1 MNLSLGVPAYAGQD
15 RLKEELQ
22 TGHAITRLGSLRPC
36 KRRQNAQKI
45 YLSERKRNR
54 NHLQSMNPPLKQR
67 RSRCLFQLLLSL
79 LLGIG
84 ALAQDAPPSKPA
96 AAPGTPPKNAPSSDA
111 PCAATGK
118 GGTVNFANRAG
129 AGRIDARVFDAGG
142 KEALAGPAY
151 LAQLYGAPCD
161 REASFVPFEKP
172 VPFRIGVAAGY
183 VTSSTATL
191 PNVAPRQPVHVQMR
205 CWEAAFPTYERALEG
220 GGATGKSVVVRVIA
234 GGAIPGIVGIIPPD
248 LVGLKSFSLSAAKPK

>member
-1 MNLSLGVPAYAGQD
+1 
-15 RLKEELQ
+15 
-22 TGHAITRLGSLRPC
+22 
-36 KRRQNAQKI
+36 
-45 YLSERKRNR
+45 
-54 NHLQSMNPPLKQR
+54 MNPPLQQR
-67 RSRCLFQLLLSL
+67 HSRCLFQLLLSL
-79 LLGIG
+79 LLGNA
-84 ALAQDAPPSKPA
+84 ALAQDASPRKPPTA
-96 AAPGTPPKNAPSSDA
+96 AEASRKSDSSSDA

-161 REASFVPFEKP
+161 REAAFVPFEKP
-172 VPFRIGVAAGY
+172 VTFRIGIAAGY
-183 VTSSTATL
+183 VTSSMVTL

-205 CWEAAFPTYERALEG
+205 CWDATFPTYERALEG